1 MKMFIPIIL
10 IMFSS
15 VSLANDLPNIPAGID
30 QDTYCASD
38 DRKFGHTI
46 IIIDV
51 SSALDQ
57 AQIDYIKGKVFQKS
71 FYNSYPPFTRFS
83 YLLITNDTKPQ
94 SQEFIFSK
102 CRPKSGTKTSFGGND
117 LHTNDEN
124 EIMIELTYEDFLNEA
139 KAIGDTLNKYY
150 DATIPKNE
158 EKSYIYETIAA
169 VFDMNK
175 FDFKSGITSGY
186 KRGQRDLVV
195 ISDMMQHT
203 ERLSFYN
210 ECREYHGPF
219 KKSTVSKCPPFSEI
233 IKKQSTKDYINATSP
248 KDPSSSIKMYFLTH
262 RSETTTDL
270 DTSLE
275 NLWRDYL
282 RSRSFKR
289 IIFERQLD
297 IQ

>member
-1 MKMFIPIIL
+1 VHT
-10 IMFSS
+10 SE
-15 VSLANDLPNIPAGID
+15 LPNIPVDID
-30 QDTYCASD
+30 QDTYCAID
-38 DRKFGHTI
+38 DRKFGHTV

-57 AQIDYIKGKVFQKS
+57 AQIDYIKGKVFEKS
-71 FYNSYPPFTRFS
+71 FYTQYPPFTKFS
-83 YLLITNDTKPQ
+83 YLLIRNDAKPQ

-102 CRPKSGTKTSFGGND
+102 CRPKSGTRTSYGEDD

-124 EIMIELTYEDFLNEA
+124 KIIVELTYEEFVNEA
-139 KAIGDTLNKYY
+139 IATGDKLMSYY
-150 DATIPKNE
+150 NASVPKE
-158 EKSYIYETIAA
+158 KEKSYIYETIAA
-169 VFDMNK
+169 VFDMPK

-186 KRGQRDLVV
+186 KKGQRDIII

-203 ERLSFYN
+203 KRLSFYSA
-210 ECREYHGPF
+210 CREYGAF
-219 KKSTVSKCPPFSEI
+219 SSTVSKCPEY
-233 IKKQSTKDYINATSP
+233 KKLIEKSSTKDYINATSP
-248 KDPSSSIKMYFLTH
+248 RDPSSSIRMYFLTH
-262 RSETTTDL
+262 RHETTPEL

-282 RSRSFKR
+282 KSKNFKR

>member
-1 MKMFIPIIL
+1 MFIIF
-10 IMFSS
+10 IMSS
-15 VSLANDLPNIPAGID
+15 SLLDAKDLPNIPVGID
-30 QDTYCASD
+30 QDTFCDID
-38 DRKFGHTI
+38 DRKFGHTV

-71 FYNSYPPFTRFS
+71 FYNSYPPFTKFS

-94 SQEFIFSK
+94 SQNFIFSK
-102 CRPKSGTKTSFGGND
+102 CRPKSGTKTSFGDDD
-117 LHTNDEN
+117 LHTRDEN
-124 EIMIELTYEDFLNEA
+124 EVIVEVTYEDFLNEA
-139 KAIGDTLNKYY
+139 IATGDTLMNYY
-150 DATIPKNE
+150 DSSVPKNE

-175 FDFKSGITSGY
+175 FDFKSGIMSGY
-186 KRGQRDLVV
+186 KKGQRDLIV

-203 ERLSFYN
+203 DRLSFYTA
-210 ECREYHGPF
+210 CREYNGLL
-219 KKSTVSKCPPFSEI
+219 KKSTVSKCPPFSKLIE
-233 IKKQSTKDYINATSP
+233 KSSTRDYINATSP

-262 RSETTTDL
+262 RSETTIDL

-275 NLWRDYL
+275 SLWRDYL
-282 RSRSFKR
+282 RGRNFKR
-289 IIFERQLD
+289 IVFERQLD